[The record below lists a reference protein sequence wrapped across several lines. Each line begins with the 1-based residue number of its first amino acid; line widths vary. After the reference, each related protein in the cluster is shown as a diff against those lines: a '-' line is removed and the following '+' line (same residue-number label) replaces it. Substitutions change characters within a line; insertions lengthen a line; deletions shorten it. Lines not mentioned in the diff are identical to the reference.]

1 MIKILLLATRTQAIE
16 RIKALLPP
24 GVTLRTALLANQTAI
39 KFETKFVPDVIIVH
53 VENVNRQ
60 KLFGIMDLREDDIHK
75 YLPMLLIGDEKDR
88 EIFEMNVKPG
98 SDRRIDLDA
107 DDDAIKLAIAG
118 VIDLRQVDEK
128 HILIVD
134 DDTVLLRSMRAYLE
148 NDYIVTA
155 VKSGKMALK
164 FMEKQTP
171 DLIFLDYMMPEWD
184 GATTFQLIR
193 ATENGRRVPIVFLTG
208 VNEKEKV
215 LECLALKPQG
225 YLVKPVT
232 KEAVLLKVKE
242 VV

>member
-1 MIKILLLATRTQAIE
+1 MIKILLLATRPQAIE
-16 RIKALLPP
+16 KIKELLPP

-60 KLFGIMDLREDDIHK
+60 KLFGIMDLREDDTHK
-75 YLPMLLIGDEKDR
+75 YLPMLLIGDEKNR

-98 SDRRIDLDA
+98 SDRRIDIDA
-107 DDDAIKLAIAG
+107 GDDAIKLAIAG
-118 VIDLRQVDEK
+118 VIDLRQVEEK
-128 HILIVD
+128 HILVVD
-134 DDTVLLRSMRAYLE
+134 DDAVLLRSMRSYLE

-164 FMEKQTP
+164 FLEKQTP

-184 GATTFQLIR
+184 GPTTFQLIR
-193 ATENGRRVPIVFLTG
+193 ATENGRRIPIVFLTG

-215 LECLALKPQG
+215 VECLSLKPQG

-232 KEAVLLKVKE
+232 KEAVLTKVKE